1 MGFLFSSPK
10 VPAYVPPPAPP
21 PPAPA
26 PATPAP
32 TPVEETSTAFSQ
44 IPLDADLP
52 QTPEE
57 VEAKRKAVI
66 KTEEIRKRRG
76 FISGLRT
83 PINPALA
90 SASTSTGVA
99 SSQ

>member
-10 VPAYVPPPAPP
+10 VPAYNPPPAPP
-21 PPAPA
+21 PPEPA

-32 TPVEETSTAFSQ
+32 VEDTSTAFSQ

-66 KTEEIRKRRG
+66 KTEEVRKRRRG
-76 FISGLRT
+76 ISGLRI
-83 PINPALA
+83 PLNPALA
-90 SASTSTGVA
+90 SASTATGVA
-99 SSQ
+99 NSQ